1 MSEKIERGSN
11 FKVLV
16 LIILILVLASILII
30 GYLLVKDKGAA
41 DLASVFKAEEEN
53 TILLDEF
60 IVNLK
65 SERSMK
71 NYLKIKI
78 ALMYTDEKQEKNLN
92 SNVNKIRDVIINQLR
107 SKTPEDMLDIEKT
120 SEFKKEMVEEIN
132 SAIKADTIKDIYF
145 TDLVIQ

>member
-16 LIILILVLASILII
+16 LIILVLVLASILVI

-65 SERSMK
+65 SERSMR

-107 SKTPEDMLDIEKT
+107 SKTPEDMLDIGKT